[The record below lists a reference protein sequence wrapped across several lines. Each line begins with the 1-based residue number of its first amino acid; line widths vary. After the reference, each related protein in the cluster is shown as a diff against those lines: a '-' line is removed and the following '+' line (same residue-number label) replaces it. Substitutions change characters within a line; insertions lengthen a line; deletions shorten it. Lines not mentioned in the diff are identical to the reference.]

1 MPGRGRQRT
10 QRPARPHSRPHVPW
24 AARSRRSAPCSRTA
38 ARRAPATGTRRR
50 PPRWGPPASFP
61 GRPWLGHTPRGV
73 KSKPRPAPRR
83 LSCLRLSENTSS
95 PRPLYLGLIFRHL
108 LKTRVP
114 SKALTPRVCSQCVCT
129 GTPTREGDP
138 GSAGSGG
145 YPGGLGPQGPLGR
158 LSATLSDST
167 ALAPGPPTHTG
178 TGGTSLSPALC
189 SPRQGPEQLTTALVP
204 LLGRGLNSA
213 ERSPRG
219 RPGSCTFLAPGGQT
233 AALGEAAPHL
243 ESRPQSPPPCA
254 AQPANLSL
262 G

>member
-1 MPGRGRQRT
+1 MFTVVTTSPKGRRVQNSGGAG
-10 QRPARPHSRPHVPW
+10 PAQCQAEGDSGLSALRPHSRAHVPG

-38 ARRAPATGTRRR
+38 ARRAPATGPRRP

-138 GSAGSGG
+138 GSAGSRG
-145 YPGGLGPQGPLGR
+145 YPRGLGPQGPLGR

-167 ALAPGPPTHTG
+167 GLAPGPPTHTG

-189 SPRQGPEQLTTALVP
+189 SPRR
-204 LLGRGLNSA
+204 RGLSSS
-213 ERSPRG
+213 RQLW
-219 RPGSCTFLAPGGQT
+219 FLF
-233 AALGEAAPHL
+233 
-243 ESRPQSPPPCA
+243 
-254 AQPANLSL
+254 
-262 G
+262 